1 MNVHPI
7 EGREHP
13 PGWMEEEEEEEEK
26 GAERWIEE
34 ISSDEK

>member
-7 EGREHP
+7 EGREPP